1 MPVISEEPVD
11 EYPRREKG
19 AIAWMASHS
28 VAANILM
35 LLLLIGGL
43 FAATRLR
50 QEFLPEAELD
60 SVFVTVVYPGAS
72 PKEVEQGIVLSIEES
87 IRGIKGVKKIHSS
100 SYEGSGTVIADI
112 RDGVDANRVADDV
125 RNAINRIPTFRAMPK
140 NHSLKL
146 SI

>member
-1 MPVISEEPVD
+1 MSILG
-11 EYPRREKG
+11 EKIG

-125 RNAINRIPTFRAMPK
+125 RNAINRIPTFPRDAEKPFIEII
-140 NHSLKL
+140 N
-146 SI
+146 

>member
-1 MPVISEEPVD
+1 MNTLERKRSHCL
-11 EYPRREKG
+11 
-19 AIAWMASHS
+19 MASNS

-72 PKEVEQGIVLSIEES
+72 PKKSNRVLCSIEES
-87 IRGIKGVKKIHSS
+87 LRGIKGVKKIHSS
-100 SYEGSGTVIADI
+100 S
-112 RDGVDANRVADDV
+112 
-125 RNAINRIPTFRAMPK
+125 
-140 NHSLKL
+140 
-146 SI
+146 

>member
-1 MPVISEEPVD
+1 
-11 EYPRREKG
+11 
-19 AIAWMASHS
+19 MASNS

-87 IRGIKGVKKIHSS
+87 LRGIKGVKRS
-100 SYEGSGTVIADI
+100 TPRPLRA
-112 RDGVDANRVADDV
+112 AV
-125 RNAINRIPTFRAMPK
+125 RSLLIFAMAWMP
-140 NHSLKL
+140 
-146 SI
+146 IVWQMMCVMR

>member
-1 MPVISEEPVD
+1 MNTLG
-11 EYPRREKG
+11 EKRT
-19 AIAWMASHS
+19 IAWMASNS

-87 IRGIKGVKKIHSS
+87 LRGELRG
-100 SYEGSGTVIADI
+100 
-112 RDGVDANRVADDV
+112 
-125 RNAINRIPTFRAMPK
+125 
-140 NHSLKL
+140 LKDPL
-146 SI
+146 LFL